1 MKSAK
6 SYDISKWLVWA
17 AYERVKAN
25 HGAAGIDEQSIAQFE
40 QNLQD
45 NLYKVW
51 NRMSSGTYF
60 PPPVRQVE
68 IPKATGGKRKL
79 GIPTVADRVAQT
91 VVKLHIEPN
100 LDRQFHPD
108 SFGYR
113 PGKSAKQA
121 IAITRKRCWQFDW
134 VVEFD
139 IKSAFD
145 NIDHGL
151 LMKAVK
157 RHVKDDWALLY
168 IERWLKAPFETVEGI
183 RESRDRGTPQGGVVS
198 PLLMNL
204 FMHYVFDVWMQ
215 RTFPACP
222 FVRYADDAVVHC
234 HSESQAQRVMSAIKI
249 RLDECLLMM
258 HPEKSKIV
266 YCKDSNR
273 TLACPTIQFTF
284 LGFTFRPR
292 SAKSKQGKLFTSFQP
307 AASNEA
313 IKRMRQRT
321 RSWNIQRQTT
331 VRIEDLSRAYN
342 AILLGWWN
350 YYGAFYKTAMRK
362 VFDHFDKKLRRW
374 ARQKYKRLAR
384 HKRRSA
390 DWLDRMKTACP
401 LLFVHWHAFGNQAG

>member
-40 QNLQD
+40 QSLQD

-68 IPKATGGKRKL
+68 IPKAAGGKRKL

-91 VVKLHIEPN
+91 VVKLHIEPD
-100 LDRQFHPD
+100 LDRLFHPD

-139 IKSAFD
+139 IKGAFD

-168 IERWLKAPFETVEGI
+168 IERWLKAPFETAEGI

-215 RTFPACP
+215 RTFPGCP

-234 HSESQAQRVMSAIKI
+234 RSESQARRVMLAIKT

-258 HPEKSKIV
+258 HPDKSKIV

-273 TLACPTIQFTF
+273 TLAYPTIQFTF

-331 VRIEDLSRAYN
+331 VRIEDLSRTYN